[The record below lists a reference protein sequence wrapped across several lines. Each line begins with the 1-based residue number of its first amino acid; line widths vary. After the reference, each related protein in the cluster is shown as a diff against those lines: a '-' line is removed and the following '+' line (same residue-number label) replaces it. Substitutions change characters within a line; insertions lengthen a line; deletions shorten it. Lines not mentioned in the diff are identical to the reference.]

1 MDIAGGV
8 PLWLGA
14 LSQHGAL
21 EIAKPAVTICTRLVT
36 RDAALR
42 RERLLRVRGVE
53 KYARKPIVAR
63 IAEGDR
69 PLQRRNVL
77 LRVLRE
83 RAFGRNQREGCVAGA
98 AGQNDKQRRED
109 RCQFQHGV
117 ARGLSEAERLA

>member
-8 PLWLGA
+8 PL
-14 LSQHGAL
+14 QHAAL

-42 RERLLRVRGVE
+42 HERL
-53 KYARKPIVAR
+53 
-63 IAEGDR
+63 
-69 PLQRRNVL
+69 RRNVL

-98 AGQNDKQRRED
+98 AGQNDIGRID
-109 RCQFQHGV
+109 VSFNM
-117 ARGLSEAERLA
+117 AWRGAYLRLSALRNCGAVMSLT